1 MKNISIC
8 GVIMDKIQIV
18 SWLLTRRCNLACGYC
33 RIARN
38 YKTRPKDI
46 YPPLSHFFTNEMSTD
61 YVIESLGRLHIHN
74 PNCFHILYGGEP
86 LLRKDLPEIV
96 NYCNENNI
104 NYTIITNN
112 SDGVQ
117 DALERLIAKTDYIT
131 GLTSSIDPIIFS
143 EEEGTD
149 RVKKSIQGLE
159 RLKKYRECIKD
170 IVAEI
175 TVDSKTVGYLY
186 QLVDE
191 LSKLGI
197 SSDITVIDIAKSP
210 YYDFA
215 HVTDETLLVQ
225 KDDVL
230 LDAFNRILDNNLDVH
245 MARFLLPEIIDM
257 LPANL
262 DCEIEKDVHN
272 LTIDADGSVRLCLRI
287 RGVMTPKFQVT
298 NYINSDGSLAPA
310 LKQFLAMDKVNYCR
324 KCNWTCMIM
333 SKLLSKNPNLFDDLV
348 HKERRLNGK
357 ESVSKV
363 NR

>member
-1 MKNISIC
+1 
-8 GVIMDKIQIV
+8 MDKIQIV
-18 SWLLTRRCNLACGYC
+18 SWLLTRRCNLSCGYC

-38 YKTRPKDI
+38 YKDRPEND
-46 YPPLSHFFTNEMSTD
+46 YPSLNHYFMEEMSTGF
-61 YVIESLGRLHIHN
+61 VLECLKRLKVHN

-96 NYCNENNI
+96 NFCNENDI

-117 DALERLIAKTDYIT
+117 SALERLLTETDYIT

-215 HVTDETLLVQ
+215 HITDESLLVQ
-225 KDDVL
+225 KDSVL
-230 LDAFNRILDNNLDVH
+230 LDAFNRIIDNNLDVH
-245 MARFLLPEIIDM
+245 MSRFLLPEIINI
-257 LPANL
+257 LPSNL
-262 DCEIEKDVHN
+262 DCEIEKNIHN

-287 RGVMTPKFQVT
+287 RGVMTPKLKAI
-298 NYINSDGSLAPA
+298 NYIGEDGQLNYVLKKMLKSD
-310 LKQFLAMDKVNYCR
+310 KEKYCR

-333 SKLLSKNPNLFDDLV
+333 SKLLSTNPNLFGDLV
-348 HKERRLNGK
+348 HKERREGGGK
-357 ESVSKV
+357 KSVS
-363 NR
+363 NASS

>member
-1 MKNISIC
+1 
-8 GVIMDKIQIV
+8 MDKIQIV
-18 SWLLTRRCNLACGYC
+18 SWLLTRRCNLSCGYC

-38 YKTRPKDI
+38 YKDRPKNH
-46 YPPLSHFFTNEMSTD
+46 YPSLGHYFKNEMSTGF
-61 YVIESLGRLHIHN
+61 VIECLRRLHIHN
-74 PNCFHILYGGEP
+74 PDCFHLFYGGEP

-96 NYCNENNI
+96 NYCNDNDI

-112 SDGVQ
+112 SDEVQ
-117 DALERLIAKTDYIT
+117 PMLENLISKTDYIT

-149 RVKKSIQGLE
+149 RVKKSIKGLE

-175 TVDSKTVGYLY
+175 TVDSKTVSYLY

-215 HVTDETLLVQ
+215 HITDETLLVQ
-225 KDDVL
+225 KDSVL
-230 LDAFNRILDNNLDVH
+230 LDAFNRIIDNKLDVH
-245 MARFLLPEIIDM
+245 MASVLLPEIIKI
-257 LPANL
+257 LPAEL

-287 RGVMTPKFQVT
+287 RGMMTPKIKA
-298 NYINSDGSLAPA
+298 INCINEDGRLYFA
-310 LKQFLAMDKVNYCR
+310 LKKMIKSDKEKYCR

-333 SKLLSKNPNLFDDLV
+333 SKLLSKNPNLFDNLV
-348 HKERRLNGK
+348 HKERRDA
-357 ESVSKV
+357 
-363 NR
+363 